1 MGCIRNG
8 NVSECV
14 NTSINSGC
22 YTRSMLTVSLL
33 GTPTLSLDSQPLALS
48 RRKSRAILY
57 YVAAH
62 RNPLTREQLLAFLW
76 PDLDRPAAQQ
86 TLRTTLHGLRK
97 ALGSHL
103 LVDENILKL
112 APGTDID
119 VRRFEAGLQSPL
131 ADLQSLG
138 SHLALYRGDFLEGF
152 TLPDT
157 SAFDDWAIIEREY
170 YRHLAVRG
178 FTTLSQLHEAYG
190 NFGAALEAIDRA
202 LAFDA
207 LQEDLQQAAMR
218 LHYLSGDRA
227 GAIRR
232 YDSLRKLLDEEM
244 GVPPMA
250 ETRSVY
256 DSIINDTL
264 QPLHP
269 EQSPRAAQHLPSLN
283 PRPPSRNPLVAA
295 EARRG
300 DVIYQLPFSG
310 RSAELQ
316 TLRDLITSHK
326 LALLEGEPG
335 IGKTRLAEEFIN
347 AVPSGAL
354 ALVGGA
360 HELEQSLP
368 YQPVIEALRGLLT
381 RDDWPAVQAAVRA
394 MLTPVWLAE
403 VAHLLPEIDAMA
415 ASRAT
420 SMPADESRLW
430 EGLHQFLVTLAV
442 QRPLIFFID
451 DLQWADTS
459 TVALLG
465 YLARQGSAPI
475 FYLAATRPIPPRS
488 PLASLLQTLTREGRL
503 FRLNV
508 SPLDAAHIMTI
519 VQHLS
524 VQSQHREVLGDW
536 LIRSSE
542 GNPYILAE
550 LIRHARNSGLITPD
564 GPVSLSAFSG
574 SPIVPQSIY
583 TLIQA
588 RLDRLSEAARRVLDA
603 AVVLGREFEFEVV
616 YRAAGLSES
625 AALDALDELLAAA
638 LVRPRDHAAEAAAS
652 QLLYVFHHRLT
663 LEVAYREVGEA
674 RHRLL
679 HRRVAE
685 AIETVYSPRRLESVA
700 GLIASHFVEG
710 NAPDRAAPY
719 AFRAGQ
725 QAVRLAAWKEA
736 TKFFEQALAID
747 TDDPQRYAINMELGE
762 ARFQGGALAPATEAF
777 RAALVAAA
785 PGTLEADQAHL
796 ALARSLI
803 TQARFAEAID
813 HLRQVSDS
821 TPALAVQRD
830 FTWGAALSVEGAD
843 LAAASEHLRGAESRL
858 AQSSSPGDLPLLAQI
873 KFELGSVA
881 AQQGELQKAVMLYGE
896 SLEIA
901 EEAPGDTGVT
911 QRILAHNNLGYHL
924 HLLRDSKAHDHA
936 WRGLQLAENK
946 GVLRMKPYL
955 LSTLGEIALAA
966 DDLDLAE
973 RYFTEGLAL
982 AEQISMPERLAGLT
996 ANLGLVAQ
1004 ARGQKDLAIHRL
1016 STALARADALGTRH
1030 LAAQIRLWLAPLLP
1044 SAQAHTYLA
1053 EVRAFAQ
1060 SSGRQRLLEAVRQL
1074 EKD

>member
-1 MGCIRNG
+1 
-8 NVSECV
+8 
-14 NTSINSGC
+14 
-22 YTRSMLTVSLL
+22 MLAVSLL
-33 GTPTLSLDSQPLALS
+33 GTPTLTLDKQQLALR

-57 YVAAH
+57 YLAAH
-62 RNPLTREQLLAFLW
+62 RNPLTREQLLALFW

-103 LVDENILKL
+103 LVDENILSL
-112 APGTDID
+112 ASDTDID

-138 SHLALYRGDFLEGF
+138 SHLTLYRGEFLEGF

-157 SAFDDWAIIEREY
+157 AAFDDWAAIEREH
-170 YRHLAVRG
+170 YRRLAVRG
-178 FTTLSQLHEAYG
+178 LTTLSQLHEAYG

-207 LQEDLQQAAMR
+207 LQEDVQRAAIR
-218 LHYLSGDRA
+218 LHYLAGDRP

-250 ETRSVY
+250 ETRAVY

-264 QPLHP
+264 QTPN
-269 EQSPRAAQHLPSLN
+269 SAQRLP
-283 PRPPSRNPLVAA
+283 PPSPQPLSLSSVVPAQGS
-295 EARRG
+295 RG

-316 TLRDLITSHK
+316 TLGNLTTSHK
-326 LALLEGEPG
+326 FALLEGEPG

-347 AVPSGAL
+347 TTPSGAL
-354 ALVGGA
+354 ALVGSA

-381 RDDWPAVQAAVRA
+381 RADWRALQTAIHA
-394 MLTPVWLAE
+394 MLPPVWLAE
-403 VAHLLPEIDAMA
+403 VARLLPELDAVTA
-415 ASRAT
+415 PQPA

-430 EGLHQFLVTLAV
+430 EGLHQFLVTIAA
-442 QRPLIFFID
+442 QQPIIFFID

-459 TVALLG
+459 TLALLG
-465 YLARQGSAPI
+465 YLTRQVSAPI
-475 FYLAATRPIPPRS
+475 FFLASTRPVPPRS
-488 PLASLLQTLTREGRL
+488 PLASLLQTLTREDRL
-503 FRLNV
+503 FRLRL
-508 SPLDAAHIMTI
+508 SQLDAAHITTI
-519 VQHLS
+519 VHKLGT
-524 VQSQHREVLGDW
+524 QSQHREVLSDW

-542 GNPYILAE
+542 GNPYVLAE
-550 LIRHARNSGLITPD
+550 LVRHARDSGLITAD
-564 GPVSLSAFSG
+564 GPVNLSAFSG

-583 TLIQA
+583 TVIQA
-588 RLDRLSEAARRVLDA
+588 RLNRLSEAARRVLDA
-603 AVVLGREFEFEVV
+603 AVVVGREFEFEVV
-616 YRAAGLSES
+616 DRAAGLSES

-638 LVRPRDHAAEAAAS
+638 LVRPRDQATEATAT
-652 QLLYVFHHRLT
+652 QLLYTFDHSLT

-685 AIETVYSPRRLESVA
+685 AIETVYSARRLDSVA
-700 GLIASHFVEG
+700 GLIASHFIEG

-747 TDDPQRYAINMELGE
+747 LDDPQRYVVNMELGE
-762 ARFQGGALAPATEAF
+762 ARFQANALAPASEAF

-785 PGTLEADQAHL
+785 PGTLEADQARL
-796 ALARSLI
+796 ALARSFI
-803 TQARFAEAID
+803 TQARFAEAIE
-813 HLRQVSDS
+813 HLRQVNDS
-821 TPALAVQRD
+821 PSAIAAQRE
-830 FTWGAALSVEGAD
+830 FTWGAALSIEGDD
-843 LAAASEHLRGAESRL
+843 LAAASEHLRLAESRL
-858 AQSSSPGDLPLLAQI
+858 AQSSSPSDLPLLAQI

-881 AQQGELQKAVMLYGE
+881 AQQGELQKAVALYGE
-896 SLEIA
+896 ALEIA

-911 QRILAHNNLGYHL
+911 QRILANNNLGYHL
-924 HLLRDSKAHDHA
+924 HLLRDSAAHDYA
-936 WRGLQLAENK
+936 WRGLQLAQDK
-946 GVLRMKPYL
+946 GVLMMKPYL

-966 DDLDLAE
+966 NDLDLAE
-973 RYFTEGLAL
+973 RYFAEGLAL

-996 ANLGLVAQ
+996 ANLGLVAR
-1004 ARGQKDLAIHRL
+1004 ARGQNDLAIHRL

-1044 SAQAHTYLA
+1044 VTQAHTYLA
-1053 EVRAFAQ
+1053 EVRAFAEY
-1060 SSGRQRLLEAVRQL
+1060 SGRQRLLEAVKQL